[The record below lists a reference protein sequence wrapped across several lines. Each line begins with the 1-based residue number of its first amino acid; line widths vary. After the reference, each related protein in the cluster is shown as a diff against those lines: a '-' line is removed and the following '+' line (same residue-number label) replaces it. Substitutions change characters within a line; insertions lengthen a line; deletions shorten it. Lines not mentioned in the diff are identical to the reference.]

1 VVATACPAVAP
12 GTAEVRPEVAEI
24 FRRHG
29 PAYLRQHELS
39 PQVAKVLR
47 NIVRCRT
54 AALGGHAA
62 VCEQCGGQWLHYNSC
77 FDRHCPTCQ
86 GPLAAVWTS
95 ARLERLVPTHHFHV
109 VATCPAEL
117 RAVALAN
124 PRLVYDLLFA
134 AVSET
139 LLELAADRWEALPAI
154 TAVLHT
160 WNRQMG
166 YHPHVHCIVTG
177 GGLSF
182 DRERWVP
189 CRPNF
194 VFPVKVLS
202 ALIRGK
208 FMDGFVRAYEAGRL
222 RFAGT
227 SAHLDDPDEF
237 AALRR
242 ALYDANWVV
251 YAKRPFGDAEN
262 VIRYLSRY
270 THRVAISSSRLVS
283 VDDDGIVFRTK
294 GDGTCRLHPD
304 EFIRR
309 FLLHVLPKGFRKI
322 RHYGL
327 SAPSNV
333 RTRLP
338 LAQRL
343 AGALNRRR
351 RRVLP
356 PPTTPPTPPRSRPPR
371 VGDRCP
377 ACALGV
383 LVRQPLPLARGPPV
397 LP

>member
-1 VVATACPAVAP
+1 M
-12 GTAEVRPEVAEI
+12 R
-24 FRRHG
+24 
-29 PAYLRQHELS
+29 
-39 PQVAKVLR
+39 
-47 NIVRCRT
+47 
-54 AALGGHAA
+54 A
-62 VCEQCGGQWLHYNSC
+62 VCAS
-77 FDRHCPTCQ
+77 
-86 GPLAAVWTS
+86 
-95 ARLERLVPTHHFHV
+95 
-109 VATCPAEL
+109 
-117 RAVALAN
+117 
-124 PRLVYDLLFA
+124 
-134 AVSET
+134 
-139 LLELAADRWEALPAI
+139 
-154 TAVLHT
+154 
-160 WNRQMG
+160 
-166 YHPHVHCIVTG
+166 
-177 GGLSF
+177 
-182 DRERWVP
+182 RWVP
-189 CRPNF
+189 SRPNF

-208 FMDGFVRAYEAGRL
+208 FMDGFVRAYDAGRL

-283 VDDDGIVFRTK
+283 VDDDAVVFRTK
-294 GDGTCRLHPD
+294 GDATCRLHPD
-304 EFIRR
+304 EFLRR

-343 AGALNRRR
+343 AGALNRHRR
-351 RRVLP
+351 RALP
-356 PPTTPPTPPRSRPPR
+356 PPTTPTPPRSRPPR

-377 ACALGV
+377 TCALGV